1 MTQRIGQVHNPSL
14 RLLIRSRL
22 LKNDTTPGDG
32 PNHFRA
38 TVKQLGTAPG
48 PGLLRPLVHGPGDL
62 VGIDQSQNRSSE
74 SPGQVTAG
82 VHPCPSQI
90 QGRQTGI
97 RPVRYGPAATQTL
110 QELPFEQPFQSACL
124 IVHGQTGLIVAR
136 THRSQI
142 LEHLIPEVQNPV
154 VGTFR
159 PVNIPSGLADRIEQ
173 CPLDGLR
180 IGEPSVC
187 QGQRFNQSDIT
198 RDHVQRRHR
207 IIERPALQQ
216 LINLTGRTFFG
227 FQEAQQQISS
237 PQLEDQGH
245 IQAIGIAHN
254 HMKAATARPGM

>member
-1 MTQRIGQVHNPSL
+1 MTQRIGQVHNLGPALFL
-14 RLLIRSRL
+14 RPLLVE
-22 LKNDTTPGDG
+22 NDPTPRDG
-32 PNHFRA
+32 SDRFGA
-38 TVKQLGTAPG
+38 AVKQLGTAPG
-48 PGLLRPLVHGPGDL
+48 PSLLRPLVHGLDDL
-62 VGIDQSQNRSSE
+62 VGIGQPQNGPSE
-74 SPGQVTAG
+74 SPGQITAW

-97 RPVRYGPAATQTL
+97 RPVRYGPTTAQSL

-216 LINLTGRTFFG
+216 LINLTGRTFFR